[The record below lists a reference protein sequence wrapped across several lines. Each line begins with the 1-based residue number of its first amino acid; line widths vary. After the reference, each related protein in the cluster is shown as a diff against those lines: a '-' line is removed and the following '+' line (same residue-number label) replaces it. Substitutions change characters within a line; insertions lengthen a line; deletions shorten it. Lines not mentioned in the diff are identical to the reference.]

1 MTGREAL
8 KAEGTLARRGPF
20 PRPSCSPC
28 SSFQHLVRLVGCRQ
42 IPASGRPPTPVLTS
56 EDPCCQGHRV
66 APSSGPCASAR
77 GCLPL
82 LRRQKISLCIRR
94 TCLAR
99 NSDDKPWPSGRLT
112 HSFHPV
118 PFRAGGGGGV
128 EGSCSCPHVVPGCS
142 LQGGPPSI
150 LLDSL
155 AAAPRPQERAYQPA
169 LVETSVP
176 ALATV

>member
-1 MTGREAL
+1 MGLLSTPG
-8 KAEGTLARRGPF
+8 KAG
-20 PRPSCSPC
+20 
-28 SSFQHLVRLVGCRQ
+28 GCRQ

-82 LRRQKISLCIRR
+82 LRRQKVSLCIRR

-142 LQGGPPSI
+142 LQGGPPST

-155 AAAPRPQERAYQPA
+155 ASAPPPPPGKGLPA
-169 LVETSVP
+169 CLGGDLSPCTGHCVRLSSSSSLSCTP
-176 ALATV
+176 TCLAH